1 MLAGVAVAV
10 GRWPPLPGPP
20 GPGKGP
26 RKPWRNPPIPLRVP
40 LTKAVMAVVR
50 LAFIFV
56 AWAAVI
62 LPDETAASIRVVA
75 SVTRSLM
82 IVCGSTFFDLA
93 SAAMLWPPCS
103 AVFRSAALML
113 RSFATTCSEAP
124 PRRPKPGAKG
134 PLPGTEAALELG
146 VGVWAPDRVGTPNNT
161 PIVAPAPRA
170 AMTATPASS
179 LRWLMRTPSQTWCR
193 QARGSIWTVAWATLC
208 PAVMW
213 RSARAPAVQIPVPD
227 NRAQPDRL

>member
-1 MLAGVAVAV
+1 MSRDGLAPGIGTAVPV
-10 GRWPPLPGPP
+10 TRGSL
-20 GPGKGP
+20 
-26 RKPWRNPPIPLRVP
+26 NIRVP

-134 PLPGTEAALELG
+134 PLPGTGAALGLG
-146 VGVWAPDRVGTPNNT
+146 GGV
-161 PIVAPAPRA
+161 
-170 AMTATPASS
+170 
-179 LRWLMRTPSQTWCR
+179 
-193 QARGSIWTVAWATLC
+193 
-208 PAVMW
+208 
-213 RSARAPAVQIPVPD
+213 
-227 NRAQPDRL
+227 